1 MSLTPGY
8 LSNTPPVNE
17 AMYIYLLR
25 VANTCSDDNFLY
37 KNSKRNDLTT
47 SENVRGPNFYQ

>member
-25 VANTCSDDNFLY
+25 FANTCSDDNFLY